1 MKTQVLAR
9 GLRATFTATEIETLL
24 DLAERGAAALAA
36 DRAASSRG
44 QALAGVVVD
53 DLARAVAEL
62 HSSRDRA
69 GAQRAADRRQAQ
81 AVRDRKHFAQVDGFN
96 VLADRGDWVDVSRD
110 PDFRQWADLR
120 NPMTI
125 APDQAEIRRDT
136 WRVYVTQ
143 GSTTEDDFRVIGG
156 CTETSDR
163 AAIEPLVRRMI
174 EAAGFI
180 PYC

>member
-24 DLAERGAAALAA
+24 DLAERGAADLARDPAAA
-36 DRAASSRG
+36 DRR
-44 QALAGVVVD
+44 QALAPVLVD
-53 DLARAVAEL
+53 ELARAVDTLRMNRAQANAE
-62 HSSRDRA
+62 
-69 GAQRAADRRQAQ
+69 RAADRRQAE
-81 AVRDRKHFAQVDGFN
+81 AWRDRKHFAQVDGFN

-125 APDQAEIRRDT
+125 APDQAEVRRDT

-174 EAAGFI
+174 AEAGFI
-180 PYC
+180 PSC